1 MAFGI
6 WHLTFDKYLTLFAR
20 LNKPA
25 FVDFAAAK
33 GYESR
38 RGVWRVKGHGESF
51 WVETGTPMIDC
62 TLKPKS
68 ITSFPFYT

>member
-1 MAFGI
+1 MRGDPLSPAKGSVWHVAFGI

-38 RGVWRVKGHGESF
+38 RGAGCERTRRVLLGGNGHAN
-51 WVETGTPMIDC
+51 D
-62 TLKPKS
+62 
-68 ITSFPFYT
+68 